1 MDSEPDAR
9 WLSYDDIADMRVID
23 RASAIRMTRRK
34 KWPKQDA
41 NDGTTRVAVPGAFFR
56 AKRTKVSSPGTTG
69 TTQPKSALG
78 LPPGNDNDNA
88 PIIKALSDHVRTLSE
103 QLALAQKG
111 LVDRDQA
118 IAERDR
124 MAVEREERL
133 RAARDQVADERT
145 RAAVA
150 EAKLEE
156 TKAAL
161 AEARRP
167 FWHRWIG

>member
-1 MDSEPDAR
+1 
-9 WLSYDDIADMRVID
+9 MRGID
-23 RASAIRMTRRK
+23 RASAIRMVRRR

-69 TTQPKSALG
+69 ATQQNSAPG

-88 PIIKALSDHVRTLSE
+88 PVIKALSDHVRTLSE

-111 LVDRDQA
+111 VVDRDQA
-118 IAERDR
+118 IAKRDR
-124 MAVEREERL
+124 VAAEREQQL
-133 RAARDQVADERT
+133 QAALEQVAAERT

-167 FWHRWIG
+167 FWRRWIG